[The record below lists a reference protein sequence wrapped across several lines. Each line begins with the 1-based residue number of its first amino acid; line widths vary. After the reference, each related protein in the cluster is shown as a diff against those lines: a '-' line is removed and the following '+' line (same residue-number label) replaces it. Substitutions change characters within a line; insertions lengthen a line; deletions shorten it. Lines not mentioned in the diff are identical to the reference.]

1 MFETNPAVKKTF
13 EKFRQLGTP
22 SELWQSSVL
31 ETHGMVVMHAI
42 DEIISSFEDEEE
54 VADLILEQGRSHA
67 RFGDDLNE
75 EIFWVTIVRSNFLF
89 MIVNWHSAL
98 TIKITLTLCRQAS
111 KRRRISID
119 IQITFPADN
128 DCGFYHNG
136 ANFTLLF
143 V

>member
-75 EIFWVTIVRSNFLF
+75 EIFWVRIFSGRNVLFKIFLP
-89 MIVNWHSAL
+89 S
-98 TIKITLTLCRQAS
+98 
-111 KRRRISID
+111 
-119 IQITFPADN
+119 
-128 DCGFYHNG
+128 
-136 ANFTLLF
+136 
-143 V
+143 